1 MGVKRI
7 PGKDT
12 GKHTHTHTHTHSPWL
27 VEGTDK
33 IQKNKIFK
41 YAKKLAQVVDTVCT

>member
-12 GKHTHTHTHTHSPWL
+12 GKHTHTHTHSPWL
-27 VEGTDK
+27 VEGIDK

-41 YAKKLAQVVDTVCT
+41 YA

>member
-7 PGKDT
+7 PGKDNGEHT
-12 GKHTHTHTHTHSPWL
+12 HTHTYKHTHTHIHTHSPRL

-33 IQKNKIFK
+33 IQKHKIIK
-41 YAKKLAQVVDTVCT
+41 YT

>member
-41 YAKKLAQVVDTVCT
+41 YT